1 MISENDIKL
10 ELGKLNDAAKDFDKA
25 YEYRKGNDGNWALFE
40 VHDDNVY
47 RPVYLAT
54 TSAGFF
60 AYVSLLKN
68 LYNRGKIGE

>member
-10 ELGKLNDAAKDFDKA
+10 ELDKLNDAAKDFDKV
-25 YEYRKGNDGNWALFE
+25 YEYRRGKVGNWALFE
-40 VHDDNVY
+40 VHDENVY
-47 RPVYLAT
+47 RPVYLSK

-60 AYVSLLKN
+60 AYISLLKN

>member
-10 ELGKLNDAAKDFDKA
+10 ELDKLNDAAKDFDKV
-25 YEYRKGNDGNWALFE
+25 YEYRKGKDGNWALFE
-40 VHDDNVY
+40 VHDENVY
-47 RPVYLAT
+47 RPVYLSK

-60 AYVSLLKN
+60 AYISLLKN